1 MRFLLLLSFIFSL
14 HIFSEPEQDFY
25 LECKNSFGWFD
36 RINEKHIF
44 FYSKDTKE
52 LKWHSIISM
61 GTKKNF
67 LFSYP
72 LHFSGES
79 TYTFRSK
86 KKFDR
91 NKGWNDV
98 VDSHRRFYPNRP
110 ETRELKKKAPNIS
123 YNFLHLDRK
132 ELTMSES
139 TGNPFDSTFKCRKIW
154 YWTYLWKTRNYGKS
168 KVKEK
173 PNRI

>member
-67 LFSYP
+67 LFSFNKSLVNGLSVP
-72 LHFSGES
+72 SLNIIF
-79 TYTFRSK
+79 FCFLD
-86 KKFDR
+86 KFGLMIFLVAA
-91 NKGWNDV
+91 K
-98 VDSHRRFYPNRP
+98 RFLIGNSNTEAEKIR
-110 ETRELKKKAPNIS
+110 IFV
-123 YNFLHLDRK
+123 NFLLLNFIK
-132 ELTMSES
+132 L
-139 TGNPFDSTFKCRKIW
+139 
-154 YWTYLWKTRNYGKS
+154 
-168 KVKEK
+168 V
-173 PNRI
+173 